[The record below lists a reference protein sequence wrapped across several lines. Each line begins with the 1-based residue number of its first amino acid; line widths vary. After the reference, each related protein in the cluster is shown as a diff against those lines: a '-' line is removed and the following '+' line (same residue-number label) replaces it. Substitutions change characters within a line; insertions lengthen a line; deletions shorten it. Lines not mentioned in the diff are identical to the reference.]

1 MTMTVS
7 TRQVDGVTIVDL
19 SGRITLDEG
28 STLLRDTIKQ
38 LASQGQKHVLLNLS
52 EVHYIDSS
60 GIGELVSAF
69 TTMRDQGGEL
79 KLLNLTRK
87 VHDLIQITKLHTVFD
102 IKDDE
107 AAAIQAFSKSA

>member
-1 MTMTVS
+1 MTVS

-60 GIGELVSAF
+60 GIGELVNAF

>member
-1 MTMTVS
+1 MTVS

-38 LASQGQKHVLLNLS
+38 LASQGQKHVLLNLG

-60 GIGELVSAF
+60 GIGELVNAF

-107 AAAIQAFSKSA
+107 ATAIQAFSRSA

>member
-1 MTMTVS
+1 MTVS

-107 AAAIQAFSKSA
+107 ATAIQAFSRSA